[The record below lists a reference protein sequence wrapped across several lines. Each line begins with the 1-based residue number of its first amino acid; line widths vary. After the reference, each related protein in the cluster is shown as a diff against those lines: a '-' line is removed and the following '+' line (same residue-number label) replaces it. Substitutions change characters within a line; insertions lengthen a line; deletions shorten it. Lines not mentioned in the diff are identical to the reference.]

1 MQTLQMLQAAL
12 MSAAPQVTQSEML
25 GAGPVAGKGGPAA
38 AGASVGNMLQGQ
50 MIGGKRVQGGINPV
64 KNEVLLATMGG
75 TEPLSQALLDAQDQY
90 GLDKRTYDQAST
102 QRFSRQSGLGRG
114 EMLYDLFRGK
124 KAFKDMQESRNNLQ
138 TEAQDYQIAQQK
150 RILGAEMERRKEY
163 VKNALPQYIANNPN
177 VSHQAAIGF
186 LTEAAKQNMPME
198 KILPDGPVLPV
209 KEEFLGPGGNKMQ
222 RWRNP
227 QNGAI
232 MTGEQWQ
239 PFVVAGPTDKTKG
252 SETKWVTSYDEDGN
266 EFQQQYGPPDANGSP
281 QILQTIATGKNIETK
296 PFSAM
301 PEPNRKYG
309 SMVANTTAIIAQ
321 ALPVLFDEQGN
332 WKGIK
337 AQVPMSEE
345 KAALLAYKNA
355 VLQSIRPESGAAVP
369 PEEVKKANELYL
381 PDWNDSDLIAQS
393 KVQRFATYQK
403 RMYNAMFEGY
413 RDIPENL
420 GYTDYTQPWMD
431 TPVAQVAEE
440 VNVLEEV
447 DAELEA
453 EFQAALERAQQ
464 RNQ

>member
-1 MQTLQMLQAAL
+1 
-12 MSAAPQVTQSEML
+12 
-25 GAGPVAGKGGPAA
+25 
-38 AGASVGNMLQGQ
+38 
-50 MIGGKRVQGGINPV
+50 
-64 KNEVLLATMGG
+64 
-75 TEPLSQALLDAQDQY
+75 
-90 GLDKRTYDQAST
+90 
-102 QRFSRQSGLGRG
+102 
-114 EMLYDLFRGK
+114 
-124 KAFKDMQESRNNLQ
+124 
-138 TEAQDYQIAQQK
+138 
-150 RILGAEMERRKEY
+150 
-163 VKNALPQYIANNPN
+163 
-177 VSHQAAIGF
+177 
-186 LTEAAKQNMPME
+186 
-198 KILPDGPVLPV
+198 
-209 KEEFLGPGGNKMQ
+209 
-222 RWRNP
+222 
-227 QNGAI
+227 
-232 MTGEQWQ
+232 
-239 PFVVAGPTDKTKG
+239 
-252 SETKWVTSYDEDGN
+252 
-266 EFQQQYGPPDANGSP
+266 
-281 QILQTIATGKNIETK
+281 
-296 PFSAM
+296 M